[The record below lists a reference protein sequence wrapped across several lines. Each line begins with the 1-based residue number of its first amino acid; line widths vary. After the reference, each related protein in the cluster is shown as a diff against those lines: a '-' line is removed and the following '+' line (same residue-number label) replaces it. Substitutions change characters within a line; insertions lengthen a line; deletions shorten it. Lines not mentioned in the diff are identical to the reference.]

1 MKENLCNCVLLW
13 IALAVFGCSEYQSG
27 AQESVPGDTRAEAAG
42 EPSSVEVAPARVL
55 SAGEIRAEKAPI
67 QTQKVAPST
76 RASRTQRAAGATD
89 AKLAPTRRPPASKRV
104 PPPKGLDAY
113 ADFVG
118 ARVGLIHTANV
129 MGEIDPCG

>member
-27 AQESVPGDTRAEAAG
+27 AQESAPGDTRAETAG
-42 EPSSVEVAPARVL
+42 EPSSAEVAPARVI
-55 SAGEIRAEKAPI
+55 SAGEVRAEKASI
-67 QTQKVAPST
+67 HTEKVAPNT
-76 RASRTQRAAGATD
+76 RASRTQRAAGGTD
-89 AKLAPTRRPPASKRV
+89 PNLAPTRRPPTSKRV
-104 PPPKGLDAY
+104 PPPKGMDAY

-129 MGEIDPCG
+129 MGEVDPCG